1 MKTERARV
9 SAEDFV
15 PCLDNYYL
23 KLLLL
28 AQRYF
33 NGERKLLVI

>member
-1 MKTERARV
+1 VIRA
-9 SAEDFV
+9 EEFV

-28 AQRYF
+28 ARRYF
-33 NGERKLLVI
+33 QGERKLLVI